1 MEAED
6 RMKVED
12 MLNERDRIRRR
23 KQAREG
29 GRNRFNQLLQNLD
42 SEDDD

>member
-1 MEAED
+1 MEPED

-23 KQAREG
+23 
-29 GRNRFNQLLQNLD
+29 
-42 SEDDD
+42 